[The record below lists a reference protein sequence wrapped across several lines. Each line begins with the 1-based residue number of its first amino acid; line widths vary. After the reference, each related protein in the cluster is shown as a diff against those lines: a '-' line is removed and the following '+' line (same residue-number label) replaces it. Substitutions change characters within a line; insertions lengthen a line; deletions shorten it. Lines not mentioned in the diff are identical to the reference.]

1 MIRYEKQMQRPIIK
15 NEDFFFFFGADTL
28 YEIKLSSMKE

>member
-1 MIRYEKQMQRPIIK
+1 MIRYEKQTQRPIIK
-15 NEDFFFFFGADTL
+15 NEFFFFGAETM

>member
-1 MIRYEKQMQRPIIK
+1 MIRYEKQMQHPIIK
-15 NEDFFFFFGADTL
+15 NEVFFFGVETM